1 MAQLGINLNFLIA
14 QIIHFIILIVVLR
27 LLLYKPVLNMLA
39 ARRQRIQDSLAEA
52 DRVRQEAATARQEYE
67 RQLEEERR
75 RSYETAQKSI
85 QEAQKARE
93 SIIAEAQKEAE
104 AIRAR
109 ARAEAERERTQVLSE
124 LREQVADLAMQA
136 SERIV
141 RTTLDEA
148 AQRKIVNDFLTQ
160 IEAQKN

>member
-14 QIIHFIILIVVLR
+14 QIIHFVILIVLLR

-39 ARRQRIQDSLAEA
+39 TRRQRIQDGLAEA
-52 DRVRQEAATARQEYE
+52 ERVRAEAAKARQDYE
-67 RQLEEERR
+67 HQLEEERR

-85 QEAQKARE
+85 QDAQKARE

-104 AIRAR
+104 TIRER
-109 ARAEAERERTQVLSE
+109 ARAEAERERTQMLSE
-124 LREQVADLAMQA
+124 LRAQVADLAMQA
-136 SERIV
+136 SERII
-141 RTTLDEA
+141 RTSLDEA
-148 AQRKIVNDFLTQ
+148 TQRKIVSDFLTQ